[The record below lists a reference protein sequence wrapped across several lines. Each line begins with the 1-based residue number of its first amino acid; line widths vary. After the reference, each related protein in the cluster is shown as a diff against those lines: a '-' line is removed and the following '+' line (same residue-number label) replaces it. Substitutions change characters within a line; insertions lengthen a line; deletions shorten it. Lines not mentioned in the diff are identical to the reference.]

1 MLPRPRQLR
10 SLWTTARLAGLAC
23 AGLFDCAAAD
33 AKPAPPAE
41 APVEVTVV
49 EVQSEPV
56 ALSTE
61 LAGRTNAFVTAEVR
75 PQVTGIIKSREFR
88 EGANVAAG
96 QLLYVIEPSV
106 YRATFERARAE
117 LTSAEALVITTR
129 VRAERYA
136 ELVGINAVSKQEY
149 DDARAAHLSS
159 VAAVEQARASVQSAR
174 INLDYTRVVAPIA
187 GRIGRSSVTQGAL
200 VTAGQP
206 LALSTIAQLDPI
218 YVDVTQSSV
227 QLLRLKRLLS
237 SGGAQPPASTK
248 VRLKLEDGSEYGPS
262 GELQFTD
269 VTVDASTGSVT
280 LRALFPNPDGLLLPG
295 MYVRAQL
302 DEALDPH
309 GILAPQQAI
318 SRDEKGQPSALVVD
332 KDDKVQQRSL
342 TTSRAIGDRWLVTE
356 GLAPGD
362 RVIVEGNDKVKPGA
376 LVKPVSRV
384 SLTPTAAE
392 PTKGS

>member
-10 SLWTTARLAGLAC
+10 SLLTTARLAGLAC
-23 AGLFDCAAAD
+23 AGLGACAAAD
-33 AKPAPPAE
+33 AKPAPTAE
-41 APVEVTVV
+41 APIEVTVV
-49 EVQSEPV
+49 EVQSETV

-106 YRATFERARAE
+106 YRATFEHARAA
-117 LTSAEALVITTR
+117 LTSAEAQVITTR

-149 DDARAAHLSS
+149 DDARATHLSS
-159 VAAVEQARASVQSAR
+159 VAAVEQARASLQSAR

-187 GRIGRSSVTQGAL
+187 GHIGRSSVTQGAL

-206 LALSTIAQLDPI
+206 LALATIAQLDPI

-237 SGGAQPPASTK
+237 SGGAQPASTK

-295 MYVRAQL
+295 MYVRALL

-332 KDDKVQQRSL
+332 KDDKVQQRNL
-342 TTSRAIGDRWLVTE
+342 TTSRAIGDRWLVTG

-376 LVKPVSRV
+376 QVKPVPRV
-384 SLTPTAAE
+384 PVTLAPAE
-392 PTKGS
+392 PGRGG